1 MKKHE
6 YLIILNCGKRRKDPL
21 VYQYRNTKDIE
32 LHIQKGRACIAFCQG
47 SERKTDVLLA
57 GTDNLCTDAIKKAM
71 LFHLILYA
79 EPLDIRQ
86 MDMSINGILYS
97 VCKRKKR
104 DEPIVYSMIET
115 RFDHPLPD
123 IWRDA
128 AVLQTLISMPKSA
141 YDSRMNAVIALLLGK
156 TRYYRSEKAIYLW
169 MSMNGCYNFVTEQV
183 KAYGECSAQKA
194 KINNLEDE
202 RGKQNA
208 LKAIAGL
215 SSGSRRLKEEEEKLF
230 VKKAVTALNRVQVD
244 PAALYDDL
252 INGRTC
258 TFADELNTLQEQQE
272 AQIPL
277 MTFMTIWLPYQIRC
291 NYFHSDQAMPLFLYA
306 GDPLLKA
313 LYYTNYFVERFVEE
327 NLPQWLKSKEIPEE
341 QKKMWFERC
350 KAKKVI

>member
-21 VYQYRNTKDIE
+21 VYQYRNTKNIE
-32 LHIQKGRACIAFCQG
+32 LHILKGRACIAFCQG

-57 GTDNLCTDAIKKAM
+57 GTDNLCTDAIKMAM

-86 MDMSINGILYS
+86 MDMSIDGILYS
-97 VCKRKKR
+97 VCKRKKW

-115 RFDHPLPD
+115 KFDHPLPD
-123 IWRDA
+123 IWRNA

-169 MSMNGCYNFVTEQV
+169 MSMNGCYNFVAEQLGKYAKRSWNKEAKRQELLEIV
-183 KAYGECSAQKA
+183 VGLNYGR
-194 KINNLEDE
+194 KIDDEKKNLLT
-202 RGKQNA
+202 K
-208 LKAIAGL
+208 KAISLLGH
-215 SSGSRRLKEEEEKLF
+215 
-230 VKKAVTALNRVQVD
+230 VQD
-244 PAALYDDL
+244 EPAALYNNL
-252 INGRTC
+252 GKGHAC
-258 TFADELNTLQEQQE
+258 VFEDELNALSEQLE

-291 NYFHSDQAMPLFLYA
+291 NYFHSNQAMPLFLYA

-350 KAKKVI
+350 KAKKAI